1 LARPYKKEHAN
12 TEIGS
17 EEIDI
22 GLLDILFPFLLP
34 IKGINFIAKKLH
46 DTAEE
51 ELTDAS
57 KIQGELLELQM
68 RYEMDEITEEEYDKK
83 EKKLLERL
91 EAIRKYKEKNKKN

>member
-1 LARPYKKEHAN
+1 MARSFKEKHNKIEA
-12 TEIGS
+12 GS
-17 EEIDI
+17 EEIGI

-57 KIQGELLELQM
+57 KIHGELLELQM
-68 RYEMDEITEEEYDKK
+68 RYEMDEITEEDYDKK

-91 EAIRKYKEKNKKN
+91 EAIRKYKDKK